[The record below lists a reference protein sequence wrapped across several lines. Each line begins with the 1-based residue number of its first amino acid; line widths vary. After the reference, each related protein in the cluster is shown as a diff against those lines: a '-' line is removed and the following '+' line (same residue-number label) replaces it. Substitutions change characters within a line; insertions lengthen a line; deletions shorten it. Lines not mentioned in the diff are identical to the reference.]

1 MTIGERYAIE
11 KVKDKLIEAKYYVEV
26 QDNKIRVF
34 HKFKFITFVVTNG
47 LISDRIDIN
56 NTNEVIN
63 YIQYRLMNI

>member
-11 KVKDKLIEAKYYVEV
+11 KVKDKLIESKYYVEV

-47 LISDRIDIN
+47 LISNRIDIN

>member
-34 HKFKFITFVVTNG
+34 NKFKFITFVVTNG
-47 LISDRIDIN
+47 LISNRIDIN